1 MDNINVKKV
10 GKINIFLPVILLIIS
25 AIIFAIFGGNFYSK
39 NTQNFVPKIENTS
52 AQNLVKYSGQIE
64 HVFTHCLIANTDI
77 AFAKNNEMRKHY
89 DTDCLTTK
97 EFRNI
102 LSELYKNN
110 YILVKPSSI
119 FEVKNGVATKKQLYI
134 PQGKKPLVMSFDDV
148 NYDRKKMGLGMV
160 DKIVIDSS
168 KNIATCTGKSVP
180 EYNAEFITI
189 LEDFVTRYPDFSF
202 NGARGLICLTG
213 YDGILGYRT
222 NRDAPNRDAE
232 IAAVKP
238 VVAKLKSLGWEFA
251 SHSYGHYH
259 MKKIS
264 NEKFKNDVAEWKNEV
279 EPLVGK
285 TQIYV
290 YPYGEREIID
300 DASKLSPKHAA
311 LEEAGFRLFCG
322 VGVKSYF
329 SYLPNPLNKKILF
342 MDRTPL
348 DGYTLRN
355 NYMSLRH
362 LFDIKKVYDN
372 SRDIKLDEFCI

>member
-1 MDNINVKKV
+1 
-10 GKINIFLPVILLIIS
+10 
-25 AIIFAIFGGNFYSK
+25 
-39 NTQNFVPKIENTS
+39 
-52 AQNLVKYSGQIE
+52 
-64 HVFTHCLIANTDI
+64 
-77 AFAKNNEMRKHY
+77 
-89 DTDCLTTK
+89 
-97 EFRNI
+97 
-102 LSELYKNN
+102 
-110 YILVKPSSI
+110 
-119 FEVKNGVATKKQLYI
+119 
-134 PQGKKPLVMSFDDV
+134 
-148 NYDRKKMGLGMV
+148 
-160 DKIVIDSS
+160 
-168 KNIATCTGKSVP
+168 
-180 EYNAEFITI
+180 
-189 LEDFVTRYPDFSF
+189 
-202 NGARGLICLTG
+202 
-213 YDGILGYRT
+213 
-222 NRDAPNRDAE
+222 
-232 IAAVKP
+232 
-238 VVAKLKSLGWEFA
+238 
-251 SHSYGHYH
+251 

-264 NEKFKNDVAEWKNEV
+264 NEKFKNDIAEWKNEV

-290 YPYGEREIID
+290 YPYGEREIVD